1 MLITNQIKGI
11 YEAREESMKRYLA
24 KVQHLQ
30 DQFDKFFIFQVPRSK
45 NKRDDALS
53 KLASSSFAHL
63 TKNVLVEVVPCRS
76 IDIDVVNSSTTQE
89 TTWMDPIVDYLENG
103 NLPTD
108 SAIARKIRIK
118 APQYSMKKA
127 SYIRKDI

>member
-30 DQFDKFFIFQVPRSK
+30 DQFDKFFIFQVSRSK